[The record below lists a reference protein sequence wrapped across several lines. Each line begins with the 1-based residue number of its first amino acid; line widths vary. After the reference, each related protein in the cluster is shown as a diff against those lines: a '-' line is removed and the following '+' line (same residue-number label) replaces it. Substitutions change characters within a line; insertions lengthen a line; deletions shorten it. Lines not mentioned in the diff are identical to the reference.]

1 LWAKVFDSNNPGVPR
16 VERKK
21 VRKFYRNIFLFG
33 RNFLYLY
40 YNQLIITTMNEE
52 IKDSLRRISEEL
64 SIVSLITGNIQS
76 GFLAQNI
83 SLLLDVSENDLHS
96 QILCEKMKEF
106 IEKVNFIEGNISM
119 PVFLTME
126 CKSTSN

>member
-1 LWAKVFDSNNPGVPR
+1 
-16 VERKK
+16 
-21 VRKFYRNIFLFG
+21 
-33 RNFLYLY
+33 
-40 YNQLIITTMNEE
+40 MNEE

-64 SIVSLITGNIQS
+64 SIVSLITGNTQS